1 MALFGQ
7 RHPRRPRGTRLAVG
21 VPHGAVARAVA
32 ALRNRS
38 VLGRVLLCL
47 LAVVLLAIVSEA
59 WRTPFPYRV
68 GNRPMH
74 GVQASVDF
82 DRVNRIETD
91 RRRQQAVA
99 RVPMHFR
106 RQALQSESLTD
117 KLRADFQVLAETEF
131 LRELPNDIGKRF
143 GLRKDDSKA
152 DAHSEAA
159 LDNEAFGALR
169 DLILARD
176 LGPDGAVAQTRI
188 ERVEGLLA
196 EFQQLLLV
204 IDQAGIIDSRD
215 VERLRITAG
224 MRLQIASRGSS
235 ITTLAGLGDVNL
247 NDMVLPGGRIASV
260 WESIP
265 LLGQVRGSIE
275 HWLQHSV
282 EPTLVYDRNETE
294 RARRDA
300 RDSVEVVFE
309 SWYSGQV
316 LVGPGEVIEAD
327 DLELLHDEYLAA
339 ESQVPVYQRLIR
351 TATVLLMLLV
361 LSVINGYHLVRQERH
376 IVRSW
381 PRLAVYLLAIVLS
394 TAFARGA
401 AQIQGLQVEVVPVV
415 AAAMVFAVAY
425 SQVMAS
431 LTALTVCLVV
441 TLSTFGSLS
450 QFVALMSV
458 AVTAI
463 NLLSH
468 VPSRSTLIRVG
479 FLTSIVY
486 FVVYSGLA
494 VLRSHSVEVV
504 WQDWQILS
512 DAAKGAALSFGAGF
526 LVAGS
531 LPYVERAFGV
541 VTDISLLE
549 MSDISHPLL
558 QELVRRAP
566 GTYNHSITV
575 ASIGESAADAI
586 GANGLLVRVGA
597 YFHDIGKMLKP
608 QYFVENTE
616 GGAESR
622 HKDLAPAMSTL
633 IIIGHVKD
641 GVDLALE
648 HHLPQSIVDFIEQHH
663 GTTLVQ
669 YFYHE
674 ALKQAEAEPDHR
686 TDAQE
691 SSFRYPGPKPQT
703 REAGVMMLA
712 DAVESA
718 SRTLSEPTPKRI
730 ETLVNKITMDKL
742 LDGQF
747 EESNLTLTEINIIKD
762 SLTHSLS
769 AIYHG
774 RIKYPDQRSAG

>member
-1 MALFGQ
+1 
-7 RHPRRPRGTRLAVG
+7 
-21 VPHGAVARAVA
+21 
-32 ALRNRS
+32 
-38 VLGRVLLCL
+38 
-47 LAVVLLAIVSEA
+47 
-59 WRTPFPYRV
+59 
-68 GNRPMH
+68 
-74 GVQASVDF
+74 
-82 DRVNRIETD
+82 
-91 RRRQQAVA
+91 
-99 RVPMHFR
+99 MHFR
-106 RQALQSESLTD
+106 RQPLLSESLTD

-131 LRELPNDIGKRF
+131 QREIPKDVGTRF
-143 GLRKDDSKA
+143 GLRGNESGDD
-152 DAHSEAA
+152 DASESS
-159 LDNEAFGALR
+159 LDTEAFDALR

-176 LGPDGAVAQTRI
+176 LGPDGEMAQTRI

-204 IDQAGIIDSRD
+204 IDQAGIIYAKD
-215 VERLRITAG
+215 VERLRIKDG
-224 MRLQIASRGSS
+224 MRLQIASPGSP
-235 ITTLAGLGDVNL
+235 ITTLVGLGDVDL
-247 NDMVLPGGRIASV
+247 ERMVRPGGRIAAV

-265 LLGQVRGSIE
+265 LLAKVRGSIE
-275 HWLQHSV
+275 RWLQQSV

-294 RARRDA
+294 RARREA
-300 RDSVEVVFE
+300 RESVEVVFE

-316 LVGPGEVIEAD
+316 LVGPGEVIELD
-327 DLELLHDEYLAA
+327 DLELLNDEYLAA
-339 ESQVPVYQRLIR
+339 ESHVPLYQRLIR

-361 LSVINGYHLVRQERH
+361 LSVINGYHLVRHERH

-381 PRLAVYLLAIVLS
+381 TRLAVYLLAIVLS

-401 AQIQGLQVEVVPVV
+401 AQIQELQVEVVPIV

-450 QFVALMSV
+450 QFVSLMSV

-616 GGAESR
+616 GGAKSR

-730 ETLVNKITMDKL
+730 ESLVNKITMDKL